1 LTPKSDDT
9 RASGTL
15 PLPELNPLLNPVLN
29 KHLGRWAEVYF
40 TNPPEKRD
48 EAVTN
53 LLRELESEPD
63 APQSARPASAPA
75 KNTARSAT
83 SSTKP
88 HAVKCQKC
96 GFENDLHQRFCGE
109 CGTQLGPASLRTT
122 PIVSPPLE
130 AKYASNAKR
139 ETSSAGSGLV
149 EPVSQFGSILHLS
162 DPVPRSRSHESTDG
176 DGMESSVAFSDDIAV
191 PAGMKSAHRAYIGL
205 ALAVIIGGLGYMAW
219 RSGQFGD
226 QRSIFPAQAP
236 AAATTTPSAHAPAPP
251 STVPEPLPNSEPP
264 SQTHAATPANTP
276 AISSDDAKPQN
287 AAAKE
292 TLPTSKSPASPALS
306 GNGSQELATAL
317 TFLNGSAEQRD
328 STQAAQWLWKAV
340 EKKNTAATVLLAG
353 LYLRGDGVQKN
364 CDQGRVLL
372 DAAADKGSKDA
383 AGLLQ
388 NLQAFG
394 CQ

>member
-1 LTPKSDDT
+1 MTPKSDDT
-9 RASGTL
+9 KASGIL

-48 EAVTN
+48 EAVMN

-63 APQSARPASAPA
+63 APPSARPAAFPTKANVRNPA
-75 KNTARSAT
+75 A
-83 SSTKP
+83 STKP
-88 HAVKCQKC
+88 HAMICPNC
-96 GFENDLHQRFCGE
+96 GFDNDLHQRFCGE
-109 CGTQLGPASLRTT
+109 CGAQLASVNVR
-122 PIVSPPLE
+122 SPVISPVLE
-130 AKYASNAKR
+130 AK
-139 ETSSAGSGLV
+139 SAGTAKEEARRSAGERV
-149 EPVSQFGSILHLS
+149 EAIPQFGSILHLS
-162 DPVPRSRSHESTDG
+162 EPVPRSLIHGSKDDDG
-176 DGMESSVAFSDDIAV
+176 TESSGSLADDV
-191 PAGMKSAHRAYIGL
+191 PAGLKGAHRAYIGL
-205 ALAVIIGGLGYMAW
+205 GLVVIIAGLGYMAW

-236 AAATTTPSAHAPAPP
+236 ATATTASARVPAAPTPVPAPVG
-251 STVPEPLPNSEPP
+251 SSQPP
-264 SQTHAATPANTP
+264 SQTHAAAAANAP
-276 AISSDDAKPQN
+276 AISSEDANPQN
-287 AAAKE
+287 AAARE
-292 TLPTSKSPASPALS
+292 PLPTPKSPATPAPPA
-306 GNGSQELATAL
+306 NGSQELATAL
-317 TFLNGSAEQRD
+317 TFLNGSGQQRD
-328 STQAAQWLWKAV
+328 SAQAAQWLWKAV

-383 AGLLQ
+383 AGLLK